1 MSEPALFDWTVE
13 IPEWRADTEDRQ
25 DSCGTSPVA
34 GLTDLRAAAVGGRG
48 MRLTRRGRVALVSVL
63 CFAATVGVAMVVMTA
78 VAAGA
83 SASGPTPNAMLP
95 GSATTTITVRDGDT
109 LWGIAEQIRPGEDPR
124 RTVHEIVELN
134 DLSDST
140 LVPGQTLVLP
150 TAESPR

>member
-13 IPEWRADTEDRQ
+13 IPEWRTDSADHQ
-25 DSCGTSPVA
+25 DSSVTSPVA
-34 GLTDLRAAAVGGRG
+34 GLTDLRAAAVGRG
-48 MRLTRRGRVALVSVL
+48 VRLTRRGRVALVSML
-63 CFAATVGVAMVVMTA
+63 CFAATVGVAMAVMTT

-83 SASGPTPNAMLP
+83 SASGPAPNAMVA
-95 GSATTTITVRDGDT
+95 GSATTTMTVQDGDT
-109 LWGIAEQIRPGEDPR
+109 LWEIAEQVRPGEDPR

-140 LVPGQTLVLP
+140 LIPGQTLVLP